1 MVADT
6 VVHCHTKNL
15 RRQAK
20 VIFLWYPKERRDLK
34 MIHNENDLL
43 TDDELVAD
51 RDLLKKL
58 KPCMPIYV
66 K

>member
-1 MVADT
+1 
-6 VVHCHTKNL
+6 
-15 RRQAK
+15 
-20 VIFLWYPKERRDLK
+20 

>member
-1 MVADT
+1 
-6 VVHCHTKNL
+6 
-15 RRQAK
+15 
-20 VIFLWYPKERRDLK
+20 

-43 TDDELVAD
+43 TDDELVVD

-58 KPCMPIYV
+58 KPCMPIYA